1 MPPGNLAMPPSEHS
15 GFELG
20 LSICLIGALSTA
32 AAVTDALSAA
42 ERSYPTS
49 QVRGS
54 GRECQAAT
62 AQEWQRRATQVRG
75 QGQRQRGATP
85 RPRSGVAAR
94 RRYPTPPRLR
104 PEVTA
109 GRSNRMPE
117 VRGSSREELPHV

>member
-54 GRECQAAT
+54 GRECQAAKV
-62 AQEWQRRATQVRG
+62 QEP
-75 QGQRQRGATP
+75 QGGPTP
-85 RPRSGVAAR
+85 RPRSSGCTGAGG
-94 RRYPTPPRLR
+94 PRGAIPR
-104 PEVTA
+104 
-109 GRSNRMPE
+109 
-117 VRGSSREELPHV
+117 